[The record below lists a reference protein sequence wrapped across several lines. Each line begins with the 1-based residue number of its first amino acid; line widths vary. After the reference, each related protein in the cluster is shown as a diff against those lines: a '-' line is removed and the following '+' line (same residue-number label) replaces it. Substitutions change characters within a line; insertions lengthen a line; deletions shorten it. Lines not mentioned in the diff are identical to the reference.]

1 MWRSHSYVLRFL
13 CFLFAVSDSDSVSDS
28 VSVAVSDYDSVSVK
42 GAVAVSVKGAV
53 AVSVKGAVAPGFLR
67 QKPACVG
74 STRTVQGDFI
84 YKPIALLPSTTLH
97 ISKPAKWQR

>member
-53 AVSVKGAVAPGFLR
+53 APGFLR

-84 YKPIALLPSTTLH
+84 YKPIALLPLSLIH
-97 ISKPAKWQR
+97 I